1 MAEEE
6 VRLQDIFDM
15 DFMQRFQ
22 DAFSTA
28 MGIAAITVDIHGTPV
43 TQPSNFTEFCMK
55 YTRGCPKGN
64 AGCEQCDADGG
75 ARASREGKP
84 QVYDCHAGLVD
95 LAAPIMLNGKQVGS
109 ILGGQVLTH
118 PMDEEHIR
126 QKAQEFGIDPDE
138 YVAAAKKTPVVD
150 RKRLEA
156 AAQALYLFS
165 SAFSQMGMYNHQLRK
180 LSGNINETT
189 VRVSATMEELAATA
203 RDVTDNQAALGT
215 EIKAVDEV
223 ASKINEF
230 TKLIENIAKQTKL
243 LGLNASIE
251 AARAG
256 TAGAGFSVVAE
267 EIRKL
272 AESSTDAVAK
282 IQAFTQQISASVQTT
297 VEKSD
302 STTDIVGQQAEAIE
316 QCANSLT
323 ELTMAAKD
331 LFEFAH
337 KDE

>member
-126 QKAQEFGIDPDE
+126 QKAQEFGIDPDA

-256 TAGAGFSVVAE
+256 AAGAGFSVVAE

-272 AESSTDAVAK
+272 AENSKSAVAE
-282 IQAFTQQISASVQTT
+282 IQNFTGQIGHSVDKT
-297 VEKSD
+297 VEKGANTSE
-302 STTDIVGQQAEAIE
+302 IVSQQAKAIE
-316 QCANSLT
+316 ECANDLMGLSETST
-323 ELTMAAKD
+323 ELFN
-331 LFEFAH
+331 LAH
-337 KDE
+337 DK